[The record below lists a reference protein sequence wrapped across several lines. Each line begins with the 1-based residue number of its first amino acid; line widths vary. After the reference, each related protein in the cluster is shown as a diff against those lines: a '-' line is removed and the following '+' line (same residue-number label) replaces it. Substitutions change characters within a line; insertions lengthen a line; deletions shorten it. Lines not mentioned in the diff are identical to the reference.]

1 MKTYQRKHEKTGQS
15 PVFSFSNGCHT
26 HPYFNFQIS
35 LLYSA
40 IVLSE
45 EKNPAFAMF
54 TNIIFLH
61 FFWSS

>member
-1 MKTYQRKHEKTGQS
+1 MKTYQRKYEERVNIVYPFFHS
-15 PVFSFSNGCHT
+15 HGCHT
-26 HPYFNFQIS
+26 HSYFNFQIS

-45 EKNPAFAMF
+45 EKNPAFAIL

-61 FFWSS
+61 FF